1 MQYKPRFV
9 QEWQRKAVRQS
20 WGSCL
25 LCLLHSLP
33 VWLLDSLSVRL
44 SVSASLSH
52 FPAAG
57 GVMLAAVEEK
67 QNGRGRQKII
77 MTDMEAKN
85 CLAERREICYGKQQ
99 WQKLPPYLKMT
110 ESTIVDLG
118 WQEHQAVKMLNIKVS
133 VTFSFICQFGS
144 AIVSNYSIKQ

>member
-1 MQYKPRFV
+1 MLKLHLQGSKNYAIQTQVCTRVTKESSEAELGLMPSLPLAQSPCLVIRF
-9 QEWQRKAVRQS
+9 S
-20 WGSCL
+20 LCPS
-25 LCLLHSLP
+25 LCLCL
-33 VWLLDSLSVRL
+33 SLSR
-44 SVSASLSH
+44 
-52 FPAAG
+52 FPATG
-57 GVMLAAVEEK
+57 GVVLATVEEK

-118 WQEHQAVKMLNIKVS
+118 
-133 VTFSFICQFGS
+133 
-144 AIVSNYSIKQ
+144 